1 MDQAALG
8 FLLFPLRQGVLWLVE
23 TRGDGDGDPRSPQTT
38 AWGGWVNKADRTG
51 GKQERD
57 RQMSRGEKREK
68 EKLSHANNGQNTL
81 LGCPGN
87 YSLCPLVLSGLI
99 LMQILFL
106 STAPFI

>member
-1 MDQAALG
+1 MGSPRA
-8 FLLFPLRQGVLWLVE
+8 PNHR
-23 TRGDGDGDPRSPQTT
+23 RG
-38 AWGGWVNKADRTG
+38 VNKADLTEV
-51 GKQERD
+51 KEERD

-68 EKLSHANNGQNTL
+68 EKLSHANNGQNAL

>member
-1 MDQAALG
+1 MVGGRWGRAPPRLPNRRLG
-8 FLLFPLRQGVLWLVE
+8 
-23 TRGDGDGDPRSPQTT
+23 
-38 AWGGWVNKADRTG
+38 VNKTDLPEV
-51 GKQERD
+51 KEERD
-57 RQMSRGEKREK
+57 RQMSGGEKREK
-68 EKLSHANNGQNTL
+68 EKLSRANNGQNAL